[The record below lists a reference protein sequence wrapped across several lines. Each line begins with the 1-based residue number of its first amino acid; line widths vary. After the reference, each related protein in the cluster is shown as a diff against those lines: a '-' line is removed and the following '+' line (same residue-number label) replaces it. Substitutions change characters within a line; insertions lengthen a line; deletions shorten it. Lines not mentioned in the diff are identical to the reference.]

1 MSAMTEF
8 ELSLLKHLQE
18 QEEIPA
24 TVSSNAEVIERKY
37 SGAGSFTT
45 FIKETPSEMEKV
57 EIIST
62 STFIS
67 FENAEHGGGC
77 LVFLYKGQLNCLEVF
92 TYSPSL
98 SENYMNEEFS
108 FSQPLNENVN

>member
-8 ELSLLKHLQE
+8 ELSLLRHLQE

-24 TVSSNAEVIERKY
+24 TVKLNIDVIERSY
-37 SGAGSFTT
+37 SGKGSFTN
-45 FIKETPSEMEKV
+45 FIKLTPSEIDKT